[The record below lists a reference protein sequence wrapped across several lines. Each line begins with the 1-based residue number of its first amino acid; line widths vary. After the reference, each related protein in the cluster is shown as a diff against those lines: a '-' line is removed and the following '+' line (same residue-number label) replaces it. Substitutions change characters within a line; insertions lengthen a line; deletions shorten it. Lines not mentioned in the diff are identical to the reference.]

1 MKIGGGRKILDQK
14 MESDLS
20 VWWISEIEKK
30 KILIPLSVIKQRARK
45 YSNFKDQFKAS
56 KGWLDKFIKR
66 YQIQEKIS
74 EIMKRFEVK
83 DKSQYKLEGK
93 DYKEKED
100 AEVYQEETE
109 SQINVTLFFVFLF
122 FYIIYSNLV

>member
-1 MKIGGGRKILDQK
+1 

-20 VWWISEIEKK
+20 IWWISEIEKK

-74 EIMKRFEVK
+74 EIMKKYDIK
-83 DKSQYKLEGK
+83 DKSQYKIEGK
-93 DYKEKED
+93 DEKEKED
-100 AEVYQEETE
+100 AEVY
-109 SQINVTLFFVFLF
+109 
-122 FYIIYSNLV
+122 

>member
-1 MKIGGGRKILDQK
+1 

-20 VWWISEIEKK
+20 IWWISEIEKK

-45 YSNFKDQFKAS
+45 YSNFKEQFKAS

-66 YQIQEKIS
+66 YQIQEKIC
-74 EIMKRFEVK
+74 EIMKRCEIK

-93 DYKEKED
+93 DVRDKED
-100 AEVYQEETE
+100 TEVY
-109 SQINVTLFFVFLF
+109 
-122 FYIIYSNLV
+122 

>member
-20 VWWISEIEKK
+20 IWWISEIEKK

-93 DYKEKED
+93 DDKEKED
-100 AEVYQEETE
+100 VEVYQEETE
-109 SQINVTLFFVFLF
+109 SQINVTLFSVFLF
-122 FYIIYSNLV
+122 FYIIYSNLA